1 MSSNAIL
8 NRTHQSKEIE
18 EFLRPWLA
26 RAEKREHWNDYFE
39 AMIYLWVCF
48 NAWLLYVVEDI
59 GEELTD
65 SFLVQAAGH
74 DKILN
79 DKFEQLKQADP
90 GFAQLVA
97 EFSALWPVFQVKAL
111 VKNGIEGWQQYD
123 LEETRADYI
132 NRCLARGLE
141 QKYYSPKCYLEHD
154 RKPPADWAHTLSVI
168 YRVRCNLFHGGKSF
182 LYSRDREFVR
192 YAFLILWHVW
202 GKDLLMELSSSRSG
216 SLRRSFKN

>member
-1 MSSNAIL
+1 VPADSIL
-8 NRTHQSKEIE
+8 DRSHLPRELEKSLK
-18 EFLRPWLA
+18 PWLV
-26 RAEKREHWNDYFE
+26 RGEKAGHSSDYFE
-39 AMIYLWVCF
+39 AMIYLWVSF
-48 NAWLLYVVEDI
+48 NAWLLYAAKDI

-74 DKILN
+74 DQILN

-97 EFSALWPVFQVKAL
+97 EF
-111 VKNGIEGWQQYD
+111 
-123 LEETRADYI
+123 
-132 NRCLARGLE
+132 
-141 QKYYSPKCYLEHD
+141 
-154 RKPPADWAHTLSVI
+154 SVI